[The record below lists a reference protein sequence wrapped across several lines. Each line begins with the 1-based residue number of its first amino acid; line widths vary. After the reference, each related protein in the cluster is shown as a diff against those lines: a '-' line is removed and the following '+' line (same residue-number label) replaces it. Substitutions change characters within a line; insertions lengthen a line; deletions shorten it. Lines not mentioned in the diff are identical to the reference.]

1 MTFFI
6 KRDEVHAKAVL
17 FPQLPLSQRA
27 RASMDILGSVQHCA
41 AGPLR
46 SDWRERFETH
56 PETVAL
62 AAESTEGKTAPELKA
77 RIAQGRAIAEQDK
90 MFHLER
96 FLQRYV
102 AEMNFVAAIPAVE
115 ERRAQFERLLDKPD
129 TNVGGTLDLTED
141 FDRPPYANGSVEW
154 HLEPGGWDGYDL
166 APSMFGYAI
175 GRVFARG
182 GYGYTMVDE
191 DIRQH
196 RAMFVAQF
204 PKDKYRR
211 IVELGCGA
219 CTTLFT
225 AARRYPD
232 AELAGYDTSPTLLT
246 MGHTAA
252 EIQGVRI
259 DLKMANA
266 EHVAEADDSVSL
278 VYTYALHHEIPPKTS
293 YNVLKEAFRILEPG
307 GDFIMSDLPP
317 HRAVDP
323 YHSILLDW
331 ETKHRGE
338 PFFTAS
344 GLMDLDAAMREIGFV
359 DVESFGLTASQYP
372 WVTRGRKP
380 G

>member
-27 RASMDILGSVQHCA
+27 RAGMDILGSVQACA
-41 AGPLR
+41 ASVLR
-46 SDWRERFETH
+46 DDWRGRFESD
-56 PETVAL
+56 PDTVAI
-62 AAESTEGKTAPELKA
+62 ATEPTEGKSAAELKD
-77 RIAQGRAIAEQDK
+77 RIGRSRAIAERDP
-90 MFHLER
+90 MFHMER

-102 AEMNFVAAIPAVE
+102 AEENFVRAIPAVE
-115 ERRAQFERLLDKPD
+115 ERRPQFERLIDKPA

-141 FDRPPYANGSVEW
+141 FDRPVYTNGSVEW

-166 APSMFGYAI
+166 APSMFAYAI

-182 GYGYTMVDE
+182 GYGYTMAGE

-196 RAMFVAQF
+196 RALFVGQF
-204 PKDKYRR
+204 PKDSYRR

-219 CTTLFT
+219 CTTLF
-225 AARRYPD
+225 AVAKRFPD

-259 DLKMANA
+259 DLKLANA
-266 EHVAEADDSVSL
+266 EHVAEADNSVSL
-278 VYTYALHHEIPPKTS
+278 VYSYALHHEIPPKTS

-331 ETKHRGE
+331 ETKGRGE